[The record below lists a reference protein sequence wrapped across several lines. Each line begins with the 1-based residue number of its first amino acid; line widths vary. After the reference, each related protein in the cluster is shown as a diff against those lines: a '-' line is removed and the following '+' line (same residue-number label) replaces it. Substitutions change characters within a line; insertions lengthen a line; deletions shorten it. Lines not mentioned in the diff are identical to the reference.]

1 MTIELKRTNSEH
13 EDFRNLV
20 VDLEGYLTH
29 ADEEA
34 HSKCKPYNSL
44 ETIKHVVVAYNDNK
58 PVGCGAIRPYS
69 QNTVEIK
76 RMFVSESMRG
86 KGIGSKILAELE
98 LWAKELGFVN
108 SVLET
113 GKMMPEAIH
122 LYTRNNY
129 KQIPN
134 YGQYEGMEKSICF
147 EKKF

>member
-13 EDFRNLV
+13 EDFCNLV

-69 QNTVEIK
+69 QNTV
-76 RMFVSESMRG
+76 
-86 KGIGSKILAELE
+86 
-98 LWAKELGFVN
+98 
-108 SVLET
+108 
-113 GKMMPEAIH
+113 
-122 LYTRNNY
+122 
-129 KQIPN
+129 
-134 YGQYEGMEKSICF
+134 
-147 EKKF
+147 